1 MEPRYYMSAEV
12 PMDWSGSIKFTSIE
26 WNITEL
32 TVALGGKYPNLR
44 LLSPVYEP
52 SRLMM
57 YLACLR

>member
-1 MEPRYYMSAEV
+1 
-12 PMDWSGSIKFTSIE
+12 MDWSGSIKFTSIE